1 MDGYVL
7 TIWVVRVLFLA
18 LLYVFL
24 FGVARTLI
32 RDLRAAAREPVTDLG
47 RLVVLASPSGE
58 PAQGSSIGLDAI
70 TTLGRDVNNAIVV
83 DDQFASAQHAVLTF
97 RGRTWY
103 VEDLKS
109 TNGTFVNGVQVEGAS
124 PLGYGDELQL
134 GQVRMRLERPRR

>member
-1 MDGYVL
+1 M
-7 TIWVVRVLFLA
+7 
-18 LLYVFL
+18 
-24 FGVARTLI
+24 
-32 RDLRAAAREPVTDLG
+32 
-47 RLVVLASPSGE
+47 
-58 PAQGSSIGLDAI
+58 
-70 TTLGRDVNNAIVV
+70 NNAIVI

-109 TNGTFVNGVQVEGAS
+109 TNGTFVNGVQVEGVS